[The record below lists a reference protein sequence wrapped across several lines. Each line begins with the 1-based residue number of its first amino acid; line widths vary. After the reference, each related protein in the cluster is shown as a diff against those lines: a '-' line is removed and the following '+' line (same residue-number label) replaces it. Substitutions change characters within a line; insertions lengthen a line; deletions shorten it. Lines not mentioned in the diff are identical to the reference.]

1 MTKYADDFTCSTPVG
16 PSVNDNASEENIRV
30 LSEEPL
36 SKLNLSKAKELI
48 IKRRTALSPPDP
60 IVNVNRVRMYL
71 KLKLSGV
78 TFQESTTS
86 WDEHFGDLSSK
97 TYAHP

>member
-1 MTKYADDFTCSTPVG
+1 MTLRGVVHLLGLVLMIMPLRKQE
-16 PSVNDNASEENIRV
+16 SEEN
-30 LSEEPL
+30 LM
-36 SKLNLSKAKELI
+36 KLNLSKAKELI
-48 IKRRTALSPPDP
+48 IKRRTTLSPPDP
-60 IVNVNRVRMYL
+60 IVNVNRVLYL

-86 WDEHFGDLSSK
+86 WDKHFGDLSSK